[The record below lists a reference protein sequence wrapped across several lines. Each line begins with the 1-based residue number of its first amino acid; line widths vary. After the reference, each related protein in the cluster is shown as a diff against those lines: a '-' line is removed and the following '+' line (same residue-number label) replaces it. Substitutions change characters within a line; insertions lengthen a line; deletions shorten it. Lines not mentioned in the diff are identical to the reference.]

1 MRGRKWMSCFL
12 IRRGCLIRMKIERV
26 HAGDS
31 GIHCC
36 VLNGR
41 TVEMAS

>member
-26 HAGDS
+26 HEGDS
-31 GIHCC
+31 GIHCY